1 MDPGCGRVVYLSI
14 GPHGDFPAFIL
25 AGSARVRQRLLAI
38 PALVLALGTGMA
50 APPTGQGPTPAGD
63 PADLTALL
71 DRLET
76 FWGKKDAAGYLS
88 LWDFER
94 PELREEEAD
103 TIRSVFEAEENQLML
118 QRPSPGASGGDRLRA
133 DAQVFS
139 TTEPRARVRQWRF
152 RMERRGER
160 LAIVEREELGQ
171 VDGLIHLSLDPQG
184 FRADG
189 QVVRLEDFELR
200 LEKGTIF
207 TAPADLGPT
216 ALLFVGEGHVRVSPR
231 PPAEKEQLRQFCGQ
245 PTLVDKVGA
254 AFIRLHPADL
264 HRLLEPARLVPDPEA
279 RQRWGTAQ
287 RFYREQSQ
295 KAFVLDTSLPRS
307 PWWLLPS
314 LGDAVVTFETARR
327 GTLTFGVAGSDA
339 EDLTLFDRRKRLQ
352 ICMYP
357 SAGRSTRYSE
367 DDARALD
374 VLAHDLRVR
383 FDPGALSISGEDTL
397 RLRLLSSAS
406 TLRLR
411 LHDSFRVI
419 SVTSPRGGSHLFFRV
434 RDQGSLVVSL
444 GPYAGR
450 VGEVSLTVRYVGI
463 HDPAPIDQETLQV
476 TPAPQA
482 AVPIDEDVFIERV
495 PVYTNRTAWYPRG
508 DVDDHSTARLRFEA
522 PPGYFVVSGGELVR
536 EGMEGGRSFAEYRQ
550 DEPGKYITA
559 AVGRFVDLGLRQE
572 GRLAVRGFGLPRTR
586 EEARSLQLATEK
598 VMAFLADLYGPCPYS
613 FLNLAVLEGRTP
625 GGHSPPGMVLIQQ
638 RPPLLV
644 GRSVLRDDPASFW
657 DIPGFFLT
665 HELAHQWWGQGV
677 APENYRERWLSEG
690 MAQYATALWVRK
702 TRGEGVFRGVLDRFA
717 VWAWRHTDAGPINLG
732 HRLGHLRGDPQVYR
746 AIIYDKG
753 AYVLHMLRGIVG
765 EEVFDQA
772 IRGFLEA
779 HRFSKAGTDDLR
791 EALEAASGKDLQP
804 YFESWIHGTAL
815 PVLRYTVRTEA
826 GGSGYRTA
834 VEVRPRNLPGPV
846 PLQISVTTEGG
857 RQDET
862 VSLPPEGGRFLV
874 ATTQAPRKVE
884 INGDRGLLARLERP

>member
-1 MDPGCGRVVYLSI
+1 METSRG
-14 GPHGDFPAFIL
+14 ANL
-25 AGSARVRQRLLAI
+25 AGSARVRRRLLAL
-38 PALVLALGTGMA
+38 PALVLALGTGGA
-50 APPTGQGPTPAGD
+50 APLTRQGPAQPVD
-63 PADLTALL
+63 PADLTEFL
-71 DRLET
+71 DRLEA

-88 LWDFER
+88 LWEFETS
-94 PELREEEAD
+94 EQREEEED
-103 TIRSVFEAEENQLML
+103 TIRSVFDAEDNQLIL
-118 QRPSPGASGGDRLRA
+118 QRPSLAASGADRLRA
-133 DAQVFS
+133 DAQVF
-139 TTEPRARVRQWRF
+139 TATEPRGRVRQWRF
-152 RMERRGER
+152 RIGKRGER

-171 VDGLIHLSLDPQG
+171 VDGLIHLSIDPNG

-200 LEKGTIF
+200 MEKGTLF

-216 ALLFVGEGHVRVSPR
+216 ALLFVGEGQVRVSPR
-231 PPAEKEQLRQFCGQ
+231 PPAEREQLRQFCGQ
-245 PTLVDKVGA
+245 PILVDKVEA
-254 AFIRLHPADL
+254 AFVRLHPADL
-264 HRLLEPARLVPDPEA
+264 HRLLDPPRLVPDPGAA
-279 RQRWGTAQ
+279 RRWGAAQ

-367 DDARALD
+367 DDTRGMNILS
-374 VLAHDLRVR
+374 HDLRVR
-383 FDPGALSISGEDTL
+383 FDPGALSVSGEDTL

-411 LHDSFRVI
+411 LHDSFRVV

-476 TPAPQA
+476 TPPPQA
-482 AVPIDEDVFIERV
+482 APPTEEEVFIERV

-508 DVDDHSTARLRFEA
+508 DTDDHSTSRMHFEA
-522 PPGYFVVSGGELVR
+522 PPGYLVVSGGELLR
-536 EGMEGGRSFAEYRQ
+536 QGMEAGRSFADYRQ

-586 EEARSLQLATEK
+586 EEARTLLISTEK
-598 VMAFLADLYGPCPYS
+598 VMAFLTDLFGPCPYS

-625 GGHSPPGMVLIQQ
+625 GGHSPPGMVLIQE
-638 RPPLLV
+638 RPALLL
-644 GRSVLRDDPASFW
+644 GRTVLRDDPASFY
-657 DIPGFFLT
+657 DIPGFFLA

-677 APENYRERWLSEG
+677 APQNYRDRWLAEAW
-690 MAQYATALWVRK
+690 AQYAAALWVRK
-702 TRGEGVFRGVLDRFA
+702 TRGEGAFRAILDRFA
-717 VWAWRHTDAGPINLG
+717 VWARRHTDAGPINLG
-732 HRLGHLRGDPQVYR
+732 HRLGHLRGDPQIYR
-746 AIIYDKG
+746 AIVYDKG
-753 AYVLHMLRGIVG
+753 ACVVHMLRGIVG
-765 EEVFDQA
+765 EEVFDRA

-804 YFESWIHGTAL
+804 YFDSWIYGTAL
-815 PVLRYTVRTEA
+815 PVLRYTAKTEA
-826 GGSGYRTA
+826 GGSGYRT
-834 VEVRPRNLPGPV
+834 VVDVRPRNLPGPV
-846 PLQISVTTEGG
+846 PLQITVTTEGE
-857 RQDET
+857 RREQT
-862 VSLPPEGGRFLV
+862 VSLSPEGGRFSV
-874 ATTQAPRKVE
+874 VTPQPPRKVE
-884 INGDRGLLARLERP
+884 INGDRALLARLVRP